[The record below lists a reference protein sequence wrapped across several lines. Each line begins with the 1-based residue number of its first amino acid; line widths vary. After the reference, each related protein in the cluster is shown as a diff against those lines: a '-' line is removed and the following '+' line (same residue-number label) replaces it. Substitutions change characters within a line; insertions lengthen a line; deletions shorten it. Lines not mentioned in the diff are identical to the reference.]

1 MLDNSEIEQ
10 LSDQELVKLT
20 LVDQGCFAYLIM
32 RYRAKLL
39 NYIRRI
45 TNVRDEEAEDILQ
58 EVFLKTYLN
67 LNSFKPSLKFSSWI
81 YAIAHNQVISNFR
94 KIKARPEGSS
104 VTIDEGLAETLAA
117 DLNLEKA
124 IDQKLLA
131 QKIDK
136 ALQALPAKYREI
148 LILKYLEEKNYQE
161 MSDIIKKPMGTVASM
176 LNKARSEFKKV
187 ILETKILRY
196 DE

>member
-1 MLDNSEIEQ
+1 MLANSKIEE
-10 LSDQELVKLT
+10 LNDQQLVKLT
-20 LVDQGCFAYLIM
+20 LEDSGYFVYLIQ

-67 LNSFKPSLKFSSWI
+67 LNSFKPELKFSSWI

-104 VTIDEGLAETLAA
+104 VTIDEGLADTLAH
-117 DLNLEKA
+117 DFDLEKEM
-124 IDQKLLA
+124 DQSLLA
-131 QKIDK
+131 ERVGL

-187 ILETKILRY
+187 IVKTKI
-196 DE
+196 